1 MPETPQ
7 EDARRQVQALADD
20 ARYRP
25 FVIGYL
31 LSCLDER
38 HWMALVEAAVSFVDG
53 LEAQRVADLAR
64 LEVLRTER
72 G

>member
-1 MPETPQ
+1 MPEITP
-7 EDARRQVQALADD
+7 EAARGQVQALADD
-20 ARYRP
+20 PRYRP

-38 HWMALVEAAVSFVDG
+38 HWMALVEAAVSFVEG
-53 LEAQRVADLAR
+53 LEAQRAADVAR
-64 LEVLRTER
+64 LEVLRQER

>member
-1 MPETPQ
+1 MPEITPA
-7 EDARRQVQALADD
+7 DARDQVQALADD
-20 ARYRP
+20 PRYRP

-38 HWMALVEAAVSFVDG
+38 HWMALVEAAVAFVEG
-53 LEAQRVADLAR
+53 LEAQRAADVAR
-64 LEVLRTER
+64 LEVLRQER

>member
-1 MPETPQ
+1 MSR
-7 EDARRQVQALADD
+7 DAQNAARDRVQALADD
-20 ARYRP
+20 PRYRP

-38 HWMALVEAAVSFVDG
+38 HWMALVEAAVEYVAA
-53 LEAQRVADLAR
+53 LEAQREELQAR
-64 LEVLRTER
+64 SEVLRQER

>member
-1 MPETPQ
+1 MTDSRKQ
-7 EDARRQVQALADD
+7 NARLRVIELAADG
-20 ARYRP
+20 RYRP

-38 HWMALVEAAVSFVDG
+38 HWEALVECAIEFGEANATRQKEALDRMDG
-53 LEAQRVADLAR
+53 IP
-64 LEVLRTER
+64 TKR